1 MRIALNE
8 TAQRR
13 LLAIMAQRGVDSPT
27 HMMNVLLYE
36 AAMEQPIPTTEDVYD
51 RSTTEER
58 PAA

>member
-13 LLAIMAQRGVDSPT
+13 LLAIMSARGVDSPT
-27 HMMNVLLYE
+27 HMMNLLLSE
-36 AAMEQPIPTTEDVYD
+36 AAQEQHIPSEEDQNE

-58 PAA
+58 RAA